1 MESNIQYHLCLEHS
15 ERNDLRV
22 VVLDVVGARF
32 IFGDAA
38 RATAD
43 LTAPTRP
50 TDRLALA
57 SDFLAAALATVG
69 RM

>member
-1 MESNIQYHLCLEHS
+1 M
-15 ERNDLRV
+15 NDLRV
-22 VVLDVVGARF
+22 VVLDVVAVRF

-43 LTAPTRP
+43 LTTPTRP

-57 SDFLAAALATVG
+57 RDFLAAALATVG

>member
-1 MESNIQYHLCLEHS
+1 MDNKRIEIN
-15 ERNDLRV
+15 NLRV
-22 VVLDVVGARF
+22 VVLDVVAVRF

-69 RM
+69 RI

>member
-1 MESNIQYHLCLEHS
+1 MVVL
-15 ERNDLRV
+15 V
-22 VVLDVVGARF
+22 VVAARF

-50 TDRLALA
+50 TDRLAFA
-57 SDFLAAALATVG
+57 RDFRAAALEAVG
-69 RM
+69 RI

>member
-1 MESNIQYHLCLEHS
+1 MCTK
-15 ERNDLRV
+15 NDLHV
-22 VVLDVVGARF
+22 VVLVVAAARL

-38 RATAD
+38 LATAD

>member
-1 MESNIQYHLCLEHS
+1 M
-15 ERNDLRV
+15 NDLRV
-22 VVLDVVGARF
+22 VVLDVVAVRF

-43 LTAPTRP
+43 LTTPTRP

-69 RM
+69 RI